1 MVKAVKNTIIKIKK
15 DSKLKE
21 SLGNKEQDN
30 AFIDIR
36 KLSKITYKV
45 NKIKTVQD
53 IVKKEQ
59 GVFGYNIR
67 FF

>member
-1 MVKAVKNTIIKIKK
+1 MVKATKNTIIEIKK

-30 AFIDIR
+30 AFADIR

-45 NKIKTVQD
+45 NKIKMVRD
-53 IVKKEQ
+53 IVKREWGEKL
-59 GVFGYNIR
+59 
-67 FF
+67 